1 MRGCGS
7 LPAETVAPVRFSA
20 EPSYPE
26 VGIRLVAGVGL
37 AALEHAGRAQGR
49 AEMGASD
56 RNSGIMFTGC
66 EFTASVSAGASA
78 SAGGSGGSAGH
89 GHAHEQRRWEV
100 VIAGKRIKTIDVHAH
115 CIVPDAAKIINHPLE
130 APALLWSDVGSRL
143 AQMDR
148 SGVDVEALSINP
160 FWYRAERDAAAELIR
175 VQNEQL
181 VEFCASHPDRFVA
194 FATAALQYPDLA
206 AEQVEHAVK
215 ALSFRGVGVAGSV
228 AGQDLSDPKFHP
240 FWAKCEE
247 LGVLVFMH
255 PLGTR
260 ELEPSGRLSGNG
272 LLTNTIG
279 NPLETTIALS
289 HLIFEGTLDRFPGL
303 KICAAHG
310 GGFLPSYANRS
321 DAVMTTF
328 PNRVGPFP
336 KKKPTEYISGGQL
349 YFDSIM
355 FTGEGM
361 RHLIAEAGI
370 DQVVLGT
377 DYPFPWNTAP
387 VDHILSI
394 PGLSDGD
401 KIKILGATA
410 AKLLGIAD

>member
-1 MRGCGS
+1 M
-7 LPAETVAPVRFSA
+7 
-20 EPSYPE
+20 
-26 VGIRLVAGVGL
+26 
-37 AALEHAGRAQGR
+37 
-49 AEMGASD
+49 D
-56 RNSGIMFTGC
+56 
-66 EFTASVSAGASA
+66 
-78 SAGGSGGSAGH
+78 
-89 GHAHEQRRWEV
+89 
-100 VIAGKRIKTIDVHAH
+100 KT
-115 CIVPDAAKIINHPLE
+115 
-130 APALLWSDVGSRL
+130 
-143 AQMDR
+143 
-148 SGVDVEALSINP
+148 GVDVEALSINP

-175 VQNEQL
+175 IQNETL
-181 VEFCASHPDRFVA
+181 VEFCSGNRDRFVA
-194 FATAALQYPDLA
+194 FATAALQFPDLA
-206 AEQVEHAVK
+206 AEQVQHAVK
-215 ALSFRGVGVAGSV
+215 NLGFRGVGVAGSV
-228 AGQDLSDPKFHP
+228 AGQELADPKFHP
-240 FWAKCEE
+240 FWQKCEE

-260 ELEPSGRLSGNG
+260 ELEPSGRLAGNG

-328 PNRVGPFP
+328 PDRVGPFP
-336 KKKPTEYISGGQL
+336 KKKPTEYIRGGQL

-370 DQVVLGT
+370 DHVVLGT

-387 VDHILSI
+387 VDHIMSI
-394 PGLSDGD
+394 PGLSDED
-401 KIKILGATA
+401 RVKILGATA
-410 AKLLGIAD
+410 AKLLGIAG

>member
-1 MRGCGS
+1 MSHDHGHFG
-7 LPAETVAPVRFSA
+7 P
-20 EPSYPE
+20 
-26 VGIRLVAGVGL
+26 GIGFV
-37 AALEHAGRAQGR
+37 
-49 AEMGASD
+49 
-56 RNSGIMFTGC
+56 GC
-66 EFTASVSAGASA
+66 EISAGAA
-78 SAGGSGGSAGH
+78 ASGGGGGAPQ
-89 GHAHEQRRWEV
+89 AHRRREV
-100 VIAGKRIKTIDVHAH
+100 VVSGKRVKTIDVHAH
-115 CIVPDAAKIINHPLE
+115 CVVPDAAKIINHPLE
-130 APALLWSDVGSRL
+130 APGLLWSNVGDRL
-143 AQMDR
+143 AQMDA

-175 VQNEQL
+175 IQNETL
-181 VEFCASHPDRFVA
+181 VEFCAGHPDRFVA

-215 ALSFRGVGVAGSV
+215 KLGFRGVGVAGSV
-228 AGQDLSDPKFHP
+228 AGQELADPKFHP

-260 ELEPSGRLSGNG
+260 ELEPSGRLAGSG

-321 DAVMTTF
+321 DAVIKTF
-328 PNRVGPFP
+328 PNRVGPLP
-336 KKKPTEYISGGQL
+336 RHNPTHYLRNGQL

-355 FTGEGM
+355 FTGEAM
-361 RHLIAEAGI
+361 RHLIAEVGI
-370 DQVVLGT
+370 DHVVLGT

-394 PGLSDGD
+394 PGLSDED
-401 KIKILGATA
+401 RIKILGATM
-410 AKLLGIAD
+410 AKLMAIAP